1 MRCSCAIH
9 RELEIAI
16 FCRDSRRSRFSTPWS
31 VQYPFHLFFAV
42 CQDRSLLL
50 RRLRSRLDMS
60 WISFWVVWAFCE
72 RSSFRCRSRM
82 PSCGQRLVRPSVHA
96 EESLSRSVVES
107 VVHWLMGVPASGVEK
122 RGSRVGVDSVRV
134 ENKCCLPCPEL
145 GPSLP
150 FDFTSLVRFQPG
162 GFQCLM
168 CAFVCSQYLAGRR
181 LAPETT
187 LSHD

>member
-1 MRCSCAIH
+1 MRCSCAVH

-16 FCRDSRRSRFSTPWS
+16 LRRDSRQSRFLTPWS
-31 VQYPFHLFFAV
+31 AQYPFHLFCAV
-42 CQDRSLLL
+42 FQDRSLLL

-107 VVHWLMGVPASGVEK
+107 VVRWLMGFPASGVEK